1 MTVSG
6 EFRGH
11 IWGILVAAYGEFS
24 VAIDKSVSS
33 LYTRTR
39 RRWSSPKPPL
49 LADGSCG
56 PPSRREQEHAMPHQT
71 VEGPRWRRASI
82 GSVIRSQAINLWR
95 DLRFTLHHL
104 TQSVAGAAGMSPHRA
119 RTRRLVPVPTIDAR
133 GHQAP
138 ARYASHCT
146 GIDHWQ
152 CSGVGHIE
160 SPSPDQPFSLPRR
173 SGARGPS
180 TGGHRCG

>member
-1 MTVSG
+1 
-6 EFRGH
+6 
-11 IWGILVAAYGEFS
+11 
-24 VAIDKSVSS
+24 
-33 LYTRTR
+33 
-39 RRWSSPKPPL
+39 
-49 LADGSCG
+49 
-56 PPSRREQEHAMPHQT
+56 MPHQT
-71 VEGPRWRRASI
+71 VEGFRWRWASI

-119 RTRRLVPVPTIDAR
+119 RTRRLVPVPTIDTR

-173 SGARGPS
+173 SGA
-180 TGGHRCG
+180 